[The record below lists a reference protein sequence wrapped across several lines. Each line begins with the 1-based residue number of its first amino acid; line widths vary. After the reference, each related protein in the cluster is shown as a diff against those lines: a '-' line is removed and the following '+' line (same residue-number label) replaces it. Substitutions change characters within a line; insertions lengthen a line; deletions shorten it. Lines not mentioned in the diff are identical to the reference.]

1 MCTKTCNLKM
11 PGKEVVYK
19 RNYQRR
25 AFGSAVNKSQN
36 HVNNKFWFNKKLWY
50 NIERMSTDMGRS
62 GKELILIFQKR
73 NKYTHSL

>member
-1 MCTKTCNLKM
+1 M

-36 HVNNKFWFNKKLWY
+36 HVNNKF
-50 NIERMSTDMGRS
+50 
-62 GKELILIFQKR
+62 
-73 NKYTHSL
+73 